1 LFAVILKVIRRKKD
15 TGLEFRMRLKLILL
29 NTTENGNMSMGASS
43 QSESLL
49 PYNYHLLYSIKYD
62 KLYREYLKELLRYIR
77 KYKKV
82 NISTDDLNTDYETR
96 PREPAQIPLEVVR
109 EILLYLDHR
118 SLIAASQI
126 CKNWQQII
134 DQGHYWNHLCLH
146 DFNIHANS
154 FHKLHPKEL
163 YKVSLKNYY
172 DTKNYYINGLK
183 GNIIKCQEQYF
194 STLLPSNQIPLISV
208 AI

>member
-1 LFAVILKVIRRKKD
+1 MRRKKEA
-15 TGLEFRMRLKLILL
+15 GLELDNVSLVQ
-29 NTTENGNMSMGASS
+29 TQNGDMSASS

-82 NISTDDLNTDYETR
+82 NISTDDLNMDYETR

-118 SLIAASQI
+118 GLIAASQI
-126 CKNWQQII
+126 CKDWQQII

-172 DTKNYYINGLK
+172 DTKNYYMNGFK
-183 GNIIKCQEQYF
+183 GNIIKCQAQYF
-194 STLLPSNQIPLISV
+194 STLLPSNQISLISV
-208 AI
+208 AV

>member
-1 LFAVILKVIRRKKD
+1 
-15 TGLEFRMRLKLILL
+15 MRLINPS
-29 NTTENGNMSMGASS
+29 NTTENGNMSMSASS

-82 NISTDDLNTDYETR
+82 NISTDDLNMDYETR
-96 PREPAQIPLEVVR
+96 PRAPAQIPLEVVR

-183 GNIIKCQEQYF
+183 GNFIKCQAQYF